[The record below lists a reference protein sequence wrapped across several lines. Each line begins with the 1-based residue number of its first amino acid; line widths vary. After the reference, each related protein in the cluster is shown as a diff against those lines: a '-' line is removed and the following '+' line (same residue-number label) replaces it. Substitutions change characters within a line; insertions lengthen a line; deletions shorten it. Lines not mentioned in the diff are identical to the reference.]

1 MLGFVRIYW
10 DFLGYAEICWDVLG
24 FGGFCW
30 DLLGFVGACWDL
42 SGFAGIYWDLL
53 EDALSVS
60 FAESGLWAPD
70 GKNWLKWVSLTIFL
84 LVSLFNHILSH
95 FGPIVGRFLVD
106 F

>member
-1 MLGFVRIYW
+1 M

-42 SGFAGIYWDLL
+42 LGFAGIYWDLL

-60 FAESGLWAPD
+60 FAESGLRAPRAP
-70 GKNWLKWVSLTIFL
+70 KLLKISRFDH
-84 LVSLFNHILSH
+84 LFACIA
-95 FGPIVGRFLVD
+95 F
-106 F
+106 